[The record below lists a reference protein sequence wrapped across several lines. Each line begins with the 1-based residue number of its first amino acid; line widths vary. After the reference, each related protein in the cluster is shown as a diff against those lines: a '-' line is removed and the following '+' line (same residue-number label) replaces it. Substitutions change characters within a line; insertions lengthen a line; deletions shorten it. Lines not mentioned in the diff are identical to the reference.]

1 MTGKKH
7 NKVRCCLVLTFAIP
21 LLICSKLP
29 AAKDRAELASSAIPR
44 LEKVLLENI
53 ASFWYPKSLDRVNG
67 GYTINFGPKGEAKGP
82 GTKMIVTQARNV
94 WFFARLA
101 RAGYGGKEYIEAAEH
116 GYRFLKE
123 KMWDSKNGGF
133 YWEVDAA
140 GSEKLKPRKH
150 LYGQS
155 FALYAIS
162 EYYLATE
169 RKDVLDFAVRF
180 FELLEE
186 KSHDKIYGG
195 YIEFF
200 NEDWTP
206 VPAGE
211 TSYMGT
217 PAGMKLMNTHLH
229 LMEAMTT
236 FYRACKQDSH
246 FARISQN
253 GVPLPLARERLL
265 ELINIE
271 SNAVVRKEIGAC
283 TDKYERDWT
292 PRLEAAYARVSYGH
306 DIENIWLLI
315 DACDA
320 AGVSNYPF
328 GDLYRKLFDYSY
340 KYGYDQGAGGFYD
353 SGLFNQPADRLTK
366 VWWVQAEAVVSALYM
381 HRLTGDPKYL
391 DVFEQTYDYIEK
403 NIVDWQ
409 FGEWHANVTPRGA
422 VQGDKAN
429 IWKAGYHSG
438 RAMIECLQI
447 LKQWKN

>member
-1 MTGKKH
+1 MIGKEH
-7 NKVRCCLVLTFAIP
+7 NKVRCFLVSTFVIP
-21 LLICSKLP
+21 LLICPKLP

-82 GTKMIVTQARNV
+82 GTKMIVTQARTM
-94 WFFARLA
+94 WLFARLA

-123 KMWDSKNGGF
+123 KMWDPASGGF
-133 YWEVDAA
+133 YWEVDAT
-140 GSEKLKPRKH
+140 GNEKLKPRKH

-236 FYRACKQDSH
+236 FYRAS
-246 FARISQN
+246 R
-253 GVPLPLARERLL
+253 LPLARERLL

-271 SNAVVRKEIGAC
+271 SNAVVRKDIGAC
-283 TDKYERDWT
+283 TDKYDRDWT
-292 PRLEAAYARVSYGH
+292 PRLDAGYARVSYGH
-306 DIENIWLLI
+306 DIENIWLLM

-328 GDLYRKLFDYSY
+328 GDLYRTLFDYSY

-353 SGLFNQPADRLTK
+353 SGLFNQPADGLTK
-366 VWWVQAEAVVSALYM
+366 VWWVEAEAVVSALYM
-381 HRLTGDPKYL
+381 HRLTSDPQYL
-391 DVFEQTYDYIEK
+391 DIFGQTYDYIEK
-403 NIVDWQ
+403 HFVDWEY
-409 FGEWHANVTPRGA
+409 GEWHANVTTRGA